1 MMAGILTEGFQ
12 FSEEDLRRRR
22 AESVSSVKRTNGRI
36 SLEKYAR
43 EAWEDE
49 ESWQD

>member
-1 MMAGILTEGFQ
+1 MMAGILAEGFQ

-22 AESVSSVKRTNGRI
+22 AESVSNVKRTNGHI

-49 ESWQD
+49 E